1 MSAHKWEFSSRLRR
15 NAFGWRSQVPMK
27 RIQEAVS
34 EIKKISRKDPELA
47 AEGSVLFLEKISL
60 ALAHVD
66 SSSGAI
72 SGAVNNAIEILAPI
86 ISKVNVPEKK
96 RHQWLSRIWAAIE
109 EDNIPYIEYL
119 EEFFGEL
126 CATPE
131 IASYWADY
139 FIDLVKHIWSPEVTG
154 FNYYK
159 GTIPCLSALLFAK
172 RYDELLAL
180 TDRAPHKMWHYRK
193 FGVNALIAAGKLK
206 EALQYAENSDGLNCP
221 YGQISQ
227 KCEEIL
233 LLMGLEHEAYNRYAL
248 SANQSMTHLA
258 TFRALV
264 KKYPHKNPENILQD
278 LIKSQ
283 PGIEGKWF
291 SAAKNAKFY
300 DLAIELVSKSPTDP
314 RTLTRAAKEFAAK
327 KPDFAIASG
336 MASLRWIS
344 TGYGYE
350 ITSAEVLDA
359 FHAVMEAANAAGIN
373 TLEMKTKIKKL
384 ISYES
389 ESNNQFVKSV
399 LMHYLNDK

>member
-1 MSAHKWEFSSRLRR
+1 
-15 NAFGWRSQVPMK
+15 
-27 RIQEAVS
+27 
-34 EIKKISRKDPELA
+34 
-47 AEGSVLFLEKISL
+47 
-60 ALAHVD
+60 
-66 SSSGAI
+66 
-72 SGAVNNAIEILAPI
+72 
-86 ISKVNVPEKK
+86 
-96 RHQWLSRIWAAIE
+96 
-109 EDNIPYIEYL
+109 
-119 EEFFGEL
+119 
-126 CATPE
+126 
-131 IASYWADY
+131 
-139 FIDLVKHIWSPEVTG
+139 
-154 FNYYK
+154 
-159 GTIPCLSALLFAK
+159 
-172 RYDELLAL
+172 
-180 TDRAPHKMWHYRK
+180 MWHYRK

-264 KKYPHKNPENILQD
+264 KKYPHKNPEDIWQD

-314 RTLTRAAKEFAAK
+314 RTLTVPQKNLQLKNQILQLPLAWRVCAGFQQ
-327 KPDFAIASG
+327 G
-336 MASLRWIS
+336 MGMKLPVLKYS
-344 TGYGYE
+344 TLF
-350 ITSAEVLDA
+350 TRSCKSCKCS
-359 FHAVMEAANAAGIN
+359 GIN

-389 ESNNQFVKSV
+389 DRIINS
-399 LMHYLNDK
+399 